1 MRCGE
6 NMQDIDK
13 VEKRIQEMDLL
24 YHENKGN
31 KYLISLLGIII
42 GILSGYILMPIL
54 YSFFHS

>member
-1 MRCGE
+1 
-6 NMQDIDK
+6 MQDIDK

-31 KYLISLLGIII
+31 KYLVSLLGIII
-42 GILSGYILMPIL
+42 GIASGYILMPIL